1 MEFWLQFYKD
11 WNNDLILP
19 NIWILALFLYTME
32 FWPDPSKQWNS
43 GLIVI
48 NTCLLSCPSTAITGI
63 LVLKFKFCP
72 YFYTVWNFDVIL
84 PNIAILALSVYTL
97 KFLSYRSKPWN
108 SGPIF
113 IHIYT
118 LAFWPH
124 PWKHCNSGLILLHIG
139 IWISSSQT
147 LDF

>member
-1 MEFWLQFYKD
+1 MDLWSYPWKRWNSIPIFVHIGILILSLQILVFSPYLFFQTMEFWLQVYKD

-32 FWPDPSKQWNS
+32 FWPRPSKQWNS

-63 LVLKFKFCP
+63 LVLFSQ
-72 YFYTVWNFDVIL
+72 TLIWIL
-84 PNIAILALSVYTL
+84 PL
-97 KFLSYRSKPWN
+97 FLYSLEFWRHPSEHCN

-113 IHIYT
+113 IHIEV
-118 LAFWPH
+118 
-124 PWKHCNSGLILLHIG
+124 LIL
-139 IWISSSQT
+139 S
-147 LDF
+147 F